1 MQLRQIGDE
10 LVVPCDSGVVDIEM
24 FMIFELVWIV
34 EKCILVY
41 IIYLCG

>member
-1 MQLRQIGDE
+1 MQLRQIGGE
-10 LVVPCDSGVVDIEM
+10 LVVAYDGNVVDIDM